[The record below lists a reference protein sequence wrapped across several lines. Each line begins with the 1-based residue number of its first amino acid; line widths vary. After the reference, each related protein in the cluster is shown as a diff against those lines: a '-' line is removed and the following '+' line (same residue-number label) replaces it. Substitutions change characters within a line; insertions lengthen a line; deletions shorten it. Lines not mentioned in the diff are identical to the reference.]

1 MLLAERKLR
10 QQMRGLSDHNLNSA
24 TAFLVFS
31 HWILYCFFL
40 LSFAFCLPIVQRRV
54 GLYMTLKSREDWEA
68 DLKCEAYSSAAE
80 GMRRCWRLFADRAAM
95 IGVLVLETSV

>member
-24 TAFLVFS
+24 MAFLVFS

-54 GLYMTLKSREDWEA
+54 GLYMTLKSREDWEV
-68 DLKCEAYSSAAE
+68 DLKCEAYFSAAE
-80 GMRRCWRLFADRAAM
+80 GMRRYWRLFADRATR
-95 IGVLVLETSV
+95 IEVLAKKLEI